1 MKRSILVAGLLLL
14 AACPLRGAQP
24 TGPVGPM
31 PQLGLATIGDQGN
44 IEVAYIIVVEV
55 WETATRHEAYT
66 AADANGAP
74 VQRVR
79 EVTARVVHL
88 VPERRLKKVVAGKY
102 RVCRDG
108 KLLDPAAAAKLL
120 EEPMPVVFASFEKP
134 KQQFDPFY
142 LQFFKPGMLMVGFAA
157 GG

>member
-14 AACPLRGAQP
+14 AACPLHGEQP
-24 TGPVGPM
+24 RPVLGPI
-31 PQLGLATIGDQGN
+31 PQLGLATIGDTGN
-44 IEVAYIIVVEV
+44 IEVTYIIVREV

-66 AADANGAP
+66 EADANGAP

-79 EVTARVVHL
+79 EVTVPVVHL
-88 VPERRLKKVVAGKY
+88 VPERRLKTVAAGHY
-102 RVCRDG
+102 WVCRDG

-120 EEPMPVVFASFEKP
+120 EEPMPVVFAGFEKP

-157 GG
+157 EG